1 MGVVRDAKYS
11 RLTEEARGAYYAP
24 LWQRAASP
32 LSLVV
37 RTSGDSPAVLSMLT
51 DIAHSLDRNLPLFH
65 AQTLEDSIH
74 RTVNLQ
80 RAAASLL
87 GVFGALA
94 LILASIGV
102 YGVVAHSV
110 SIRTREVGIRMS
122 LGARAVDVFRMFVRE
137 SLSLAFI
144 GVAIGLGIS
153 AATSRLLTSFLFGLT
168 ATDGITFIGGSMV
181 LCLVAIVAT
190 YLPARRAAHVDPL
203 VALRHE

>member
-1 MGVVRDAKYS
+1 
-11 RLTEEARGAYYAP
+11 
-24 LWQRAASP
+24 
-32 LSLVV
+32 
-37 RTSGDSPAVLSMLT
+37 MLT
-51 DIAHSLDRNLPLFH
+51 DIAHGLDRNLGLFR
-65 AQTLEDSIH
+65 AQTLQDSIH

-110 SIRTREVGIRMS
+110 SMRTREVGIRMS
-122 LGARAVDVFRMFVRE
+122 LGARAADVFRMFVRE
-137 SLSLAFI
+137 SLLLAFI

-168 ATDGITFIGGSMV
+168 ATDGITFIGGSTV
-181 LCLVAIVAT
+181 LCLVVIVAT
-190 YLPARRAAHVDPL
+190 YLPAHRAAHVDPL